1 MDQVVGAL
9 ARAPQGREARQDHG
23 RARQRTYQPIAKEF
37 ETGVAL
43 FAKDQSKRSHQLG
56 SEPGM
61 PACKCPHE
69 ILSRHGIDAQTGL
82 PVREKAPGIREVAS

>member
-1 MDQVVGAL
+1 
-9 ARAPQGREARQDHG
+9 
-23 RARQRTYQPIAKEF
+23 
-37 ETGVAL
+37 VAL

-82 PVREKAPGIREVAS
+82 PVREKVPGIREVAS